1 MPEITIGIIIIV
13 ISILGYISNWMNWR
27 FLNYKMNYLLY
38 YLGTFIHETSHIIFC
53 ILTGAKISE
62 YKILAHQP
70 RVAYSNSR
78 LPLIGNLLISIAP
91 MFGGLLFLFLV
102 NKYFLA
108 NQFIMPPFTD
118 WKLFFDDFLDLLKQI
133 NITEWKNLIV
143 IFLFLNIGATIGSS
157 WQDLKN
163 VWFLILVLMFIPWAF
178 FTHLG
183 LLALALILINI
194 IFQVILTAIISV
206 AKLFRR

>member
-1 MPEITIGIIIIV
+1 MKEITIGMVIIL
-13 ISILGYISNWMNWR
+13 ISILGYISNWINWR
-27 FLNYKMNYLLY
+27 FLNYKINYLLY
-38 YLGTFIHETSHIIFC
+38 YLGTFIHETSHAIAC
-53 ILTGAKISE
+53 LLTGSKISQ
-62 YKILAHQP
+62 YKVFVQQP
-70 RVAYSNSR
+70 HIVYSNPR

-108 NQFIMPPFTD
+108 NQFIMPPFTN
-118 WKLFFDDFLDLLKQI
+118 WKLFLNDFLNFLKQI
-133 NITEWKNLIV
+133 DMVQWKNLIV

-163 VWFLILVLMFIPWAF
+163 VWFLIFLLIFISWPF

-183 LLALALILINI
+183 LLATALILINI
-194 IFQVILTAIISV
+194 IFQAILTIIISV
-206 AKLFRR
+206 IKIFYR